1 MRTVTYGAACS
12 LDGFITDRE
21 GGVGWLHFSDDA
33 QQVMAEYWAGVD
45 TILMGRKTW
54 EVAMRQRGDTSP
66 EAAEGDS
73 GMGGMSSYLF
83 SRTLRESPPD
93 GIELVS
99 DDAAGFVN
107 ALKERPGKGICVLG
121 GGELGS
127 ALIEAGVVDEVG
139 VNIHPILLGSG
150 VPLFRDTGQVKLT
163 LVESR
168 VMAGGCVYARYAV
181 IKDSGISQ
189 SAPTSA
195 PDRDTR

>member
-12 LDGFITDRE
+12 LDGFITDRN
-21 GGVGWLHFSDDA
+21 GGVDWLQFSDDT
-33 QQVMAEYWAGVD
+33 QRVLAEYWAGVD

-54 EVAMRQRGDTSP
+54 EVAMRQRGDASP
-66 EAAEGDS
+66 DAAAQEEA

-83 SRTLRESPPD
+83 SRTLRDSPPT

-99 DDAAGFVN
+99 EDAAGFVR
-107 ALKERPGKGICVLG
+107 ALKSRPGKGICVLG

-127 ALIEAGVVDEVG
+127 ALIQAGVVDEVG

-150 VPLFRDTGQVKLT
+150 VPLFRETGQVRLT

-168 VMAGGCVYARYAV
+168 VLEGGCVFARYAV
-181 IKDSGISQ
+181 IENAKGS
-189 SAPTSA
+189 T
-195 PDRDTR
+195 